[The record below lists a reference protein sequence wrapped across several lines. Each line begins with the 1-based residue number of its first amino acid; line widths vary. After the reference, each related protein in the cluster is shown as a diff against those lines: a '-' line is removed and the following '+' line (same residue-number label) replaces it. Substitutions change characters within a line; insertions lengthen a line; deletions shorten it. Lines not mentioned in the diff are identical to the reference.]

1 MFKWLMDV
9 LFRSET
15 YNEEKKIEFEL
26 EKILFILNNI
36 NDDNKNRLFKVHNT
50 LNSLIA
56 EKTILLKKVDR
67 NLIDTLHFIKS
78 SLLTNE
84 YQEQVSAAIIILKDI
99 MDITLYDTFD
109 LSEYNTEEEEL
120 LSDSSDSTSSSVSSS
135 LFENNEQNFVEE
147 FQNDLHAFLSS
158 HLKLP

>member
-1 MFKWLMDV
+1 MFKWLMDI

-56 EKTILLKKVDR
+56 EKTVLLKKVDR
-67 NLIDTLHFIKS
+67 NLLDVLHFIKS

-84 YQEQVSAAIIILKDI
+84 YEEQVQAAIIILKDI

-109 LSEYNTEEEEL
+109 LSEYNSEEEL
-120 LSDSSDSTSSSVSSS
+120 SMSESSETSIQDDQ
-135 LFENNEQNFVEE
+135 EQNFVEE
-147 FQNDLHAFLSS
+147 FQNDLHAFLSN
-158 HLKLP
+158 HLKLQ

>member
-1 MFKWLMDV
+1 MFKWLMDI

-56 EKTILLKKVDR
+56 EKTVLLKKVDR
-67 NLIDTLHFIKS
+67 NLLDVLHFIKS

-84 YQEQVSAAIIILKDI
+84 YEEQVQAAIIILRDI

-109 LSEYNTEEEEL
+109 LSEYNSEEEL
-120 LSDSSDSTSSSVSSS
+120 SMSESSDTSIQD
-135 LFENNEQNFVEE
+135 NQEQNFVDE
-147 FQNDLHAFLSS
+147 FQNDLHAFLSN
-158 HLKLP
+158 HLKLQ

>member
-1 MFKWLMDV
+1 MFKWLMDI

-36 NDDNKNRLFKVHNT
+36 NDDNKNRLFKIHNT

-56 EKTILLKKVDR
+56 EKTVLLKKVDR
-67 NLIDTLHFIKS
+67 NLLDVLHFIKS

-84 YQEQVSAAIIILKDI
+84 YEEQVQAAIIILKDI

-109 LSEYNTEEEEL
+109 LSEYNSEEEL
-120 LSDSSDSTSSSVSSS
+120 SMSESSETSIQD
-135 LFENNEQNFVEE
+135 NQEQNFVDE
-147 FQNDLHAFLSS
+147 FQNDLHAFLSN
-158 HLKLP
+158 HLKLQ

>member
-1 MFKWLMDV
+1 MFKWLMDI

-56 EKTILLKKVDR
+56 EKTVLLKKVDR
-67 NLIDTLHFIKS
+67 NLLDVLHFIKS

-84 YQEQVSAAIIILKDI
+84 YEEQVQAAIIILKDI

-109 LSEYNTEEEEL
+109 LSEYNSEEEL
-120 LSDSSDSTSSSVSSS
+120 SMSESSDTSIQD
-135 LFENNEQNFVEE
+135 NQEQNFVDE
-147 FQNDLHAFLSS
+147 FQNDLHAFLSN
-158 HLKLP
+158 HLKLQ